1 MAVRRTRYDR
11 LKSLADRDAT
21 RDQYGKSCKSHQNL
35 HVLLLIVCWFSCG
48 TVWDMIHHLLR
59 DCKEE
64 WLVAEIT
71 NEAEGHAPSRPSG
84 CWDVSR
90 GGAQS
95 AKRAKPPLPPCCGR
109 GISELHCDGV
119 PAFARYKSILRMY
132 LVGTESIGRLM
143 PTNLSACARMSAQ
156 WYCATFRGAASSLGR
171 HPALN
176 ICQRLFASCMRT

>member
-1 MAVRRTRYDR
+1 MSATFSAYFVESFFHGYLIFNCPNSLESEHGNYTKNHMQ
-11 LKSLADRDAT
+11 KSSASA
-21 RDQYGKSCKSHQNL
+21 G
-35 HVLLLIVCWFSCG
+35 G
-48 TVWDMIHHLLR
+48 T
-59 DCKEE
+59 
-64 WLVAEIT
+64 EIT
-71 NEAEGHAPSRPSG
+71 NEGAVRASSRPSG

-109 GISELHCDGV
+109 GISEPHCDGV

-143 PTNLSACARMSAQ
+143 PTNLSVCARMSAQ

-176 ICQRLFASCMRT
+176 ICQRLFASCMRM